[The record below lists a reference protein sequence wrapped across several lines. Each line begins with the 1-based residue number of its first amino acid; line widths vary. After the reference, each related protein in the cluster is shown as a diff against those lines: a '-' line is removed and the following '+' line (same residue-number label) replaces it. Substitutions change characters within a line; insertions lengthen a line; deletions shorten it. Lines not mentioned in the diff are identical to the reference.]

1 MCGSIQ
7 PLPIP
12 IIKRLIIQSSFLG
25 TTLSIVMFY
34 VKVSAKLGPLKLRK
48 FIEFYTDFY
57 PKAKTNR
64 RLMASIQMA
73 EERLSQ
79 NDQEV

>member
-1 MCGSIQ
+1 
-7 PLPIP
+7 
-12 IIKRLIIQSSFLG
+12 
-25 TTLSIVMFY
+25 MFY

-64 RLMASIQMA
+64 KLMGAIQMA
-73 EERLSQ
+73 EERLRQ